1 MKHVFKTSNIYI
13 HTPTHPLTFTDK
25 RDERFIRGFSKLKN
39 VFLNIV
45 LIDEKYLFLNE
56 KHEARFSNISFWM
69 NKHETHLKPTI
80 ELPNVGPTR
89 QRGPAREPRAQLE
102 TLPLQLLPLLRL
114 LTSIMAY

>member
-1 MKHVFKTSNIYI
+1 MTNVSSEVFQNLKT
-13 HTPTHPLTFTDK
+13 FF
-25 RDERFIRGFSKLKN
+25 E
-39 VFLNIV
+39 NIV

-69 NKHETHLKPTI
+69 NKHETRFKPTI